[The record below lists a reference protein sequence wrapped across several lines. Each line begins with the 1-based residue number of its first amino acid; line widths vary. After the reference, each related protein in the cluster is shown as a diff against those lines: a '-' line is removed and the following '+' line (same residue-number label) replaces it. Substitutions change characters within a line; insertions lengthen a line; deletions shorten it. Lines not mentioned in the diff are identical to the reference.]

1 MLANVFTKSIRDRQ
15 IAILW
20 GIIGVVSVAVM
31 GLAAYSDLDQEI
43 VDLFDGLPEALK
55 TVIGIADATGAG
67 SLILGEMVNLM
78 APLIIGGLAI
88 SMGSAAIAG
97 EERNGTMGVLLGNPR
112 SRRQVVA
119 SKAAAMVLLVAA
131 GAAISGLGSVA
142 VAQAFGSYP
151 DGLHMTAGMVHVAA
165 LAVFFGCFALFLGS
179 WTGSTSVASGT
190 TTGLL
195 ILSFLAAGLLPLVE
209 GLEDVAKAFPWYY
222 FSSSQ
227 PLQNGIDWGHLSV
240 LIGLAAVLFAGALV
254 GVARR
259 DLKAGVTSG
268 ALLSRLRRNPRIEKL
283 LARIAGETN
292 VSSIAVKTST
302 ESRTMMTIAGCVL
315 LYVALIVGPMYNA
328 LADAL
333 VTLSDAIP
341 DALRAMIGS
350 ADMATPEGFLTAE
363 IFSITLP
370 VTLIVVAVMLGGRAL
385 AGEEEDRTMDVLL
398 ANPVTR
404 SRIVIEK
411 AAAMAIVLLALGMAN
426 AVGTWL
432 GSLIGGLG
440 VSPVDIFAVSLLGS
454 LLGLFFGYLTLA
466 ISAGTGS
473 RRAAVYGTAG
483 VAFVAYFAAS
493 FLPVSVRFGGWAR
506 LSPFYYYMDG
516 DPLSDGVEWT
526 HGVVLAVLA
535 AMALAAAV
543 PLFQRRDVHG

>member
-190 TTGLL
+190 ATGLL

-268 ALLSRLRRNPRIEKL
+268 ALLSRLRRKPRIEKL

-302 ESRTMMTIAGCVL
+302 ESRTMMTIAGSVL

-404 SRIVIEK
+404 SRVVIEK

-493 FLPVSVRFGGWAR
+493 FLPVSVRFAGWAR

-516 DPLSDGVEWT
+516 DPLADGVEWT

-543 PLFQRRDVHG
+543 PLFPRRDVHG

>member
-15 IAILW
+15 VAILW

-67 SLILGEMVNLM
+67 SLILGEVVNLM
-78 APLIIGGLAI
+78 APLILGGLAI
-88 SMGSAAIAG
+88 SIGSAAIAG

-112 SRRQVVA
+112 SRRQVVI
-119 SKAAAMVLLVAA
+119 SKAAAMALLVAA

-142 VAQAFGSYP
+142 VARAFDSYP
-151 DGLHMTAGMVHVAA
+151 ERLHMTAGMVHVAA
-165 LAVFFGCFALFLGS
+165 LALFFGCFALFLSS

-190 TTGLL
+190 STGLL

-209 GLEDVAKAFPWYY
+209 GLEDLAKAFPWYY

-227 PLQNGIDWGHLSV
+227 PLQNGIDWGHVLV
-240 LIGLAAVLFAGALV
+240 LIGLAVASFGGALV

-259 DLKAGVTSG
+259 DLKIGATSG
-268 ALLSRLRRNPRIEKL
+268 DLLTRLRRNPRIEKL
-283 LARIAGETN
+283 MTRIAGEAN
-292 VSSIAVKTST
+292 VSSIAVKSST
-302 ESRTMMTIAGCVL
+302 ESRTMMTIAASVL

-341 DALRAMIGS
+341 EALKAMIGS

-370 VTLIVVAVMLGGRAL
+370 VTLIVVAAMLGGRAL
-385 AGEEEDRTMDVLL
+385 AGEEEDRTMDLLL

-404 SRIVIEK
+404 SRVVVEK
-411 AAAMAIVLLALGMAN
+411 AGAMAIVLLALGLAN

-440 VSPVDIFAVSLLGS
+440 VSPLDIFAVSLLGT
-454 LLGLFFGYLTLA
+454 LLGLFFGYLALA

-473 RRAAVYGTAG
+473 RRAAAYGTAG
-483 VAFVAYFAAS
+483 VAFVSYFAAS
-493 FLPVSVRFGGWAR
+493 FLPVSARFSGWAR
-506 LSPFYYYMDG
+506 LSPFHYYMDG
-516 DPLSDGVEWT
+516 DPLSNGVQWT
-526 HGVVLAVLA
+526 HAGVLA
-535 AMALAAAV
+535 ALAGVALAVAL